1 VSSAAKKS
9 APRRLPAADVPLA
22 EALDL
27 VEKRLT
33 ESVRSRE
40 ALLTDISSYLI
51 GSGGKRV
58 RPTVTLLVFRAC
70 GGGGSG
76 REPAEELRDIID
88 VAAALELI
96 HSATLLHDDIIDGS
110 DVRRG
115 KDSAF
120 RRYGLASTLVT
131 GDFIFS
137 RAFQLCARFEE
148 KLINWAAEA
157 CISLTE
163 GETMQ
168 SRFRRNP
175 QVTVAD
181 YLEIISRKTA
191 SIFQQGAR
199 TAAYLAGASDDVIE
213 AMASCG
219 FSVGM
224 TFQVVDDLL
233 DVVGTE
239 ERVGKP
245 VGLDLRDGSPS
256 LPIVLAIRRDPEVA
270 RIFQEPAPTS
280 ADIDLALTRIRRSGV
295 LNDVRAL
302 AADYGARARQ
312 SLDVLAPSADKDH
325 LQMLVDQLLE
335 RAE

>member
-1 VSSAAKKS
+1 MSTAAKNPVRQRAMAS
-9 APRRLPAADVPLA
+9 DVPLA
-22 EALDL
+22 EALEL
-27 VEKRLT
+27 VEARLA
-33 ESVRSRE
+33 ERVQSRE
-40 ALLTDISSYLI
+40 ALLTDISTYLI

-70 GGGGSG
+70 GGCERG
-76 REPAEELRDIID
+76 RDLGDIID
-88 VAAALELI
+88 VATALELI

-120 RRYGLASTLVT
+120 RKYGLGSTLVT
-131 GDFIFS
+131 GDFVFS

-168 SRFRRNP
+168 SRFRHNP
-175 QVTVAD
+175 AVTVAD
-181 YLEIISRKTA
+181 YMEIISRKTA
-191 SIFQQGAR
+191 SIFRQGAR
-199 TAAYLAGASDDVIE
+199 TAAYLAAAPDDLIE

-224 TFQVVDDLL
+224 TFQIVDDLL
-233 DVVGTE
+233 DVEGTE
-239 ERVGKP
+239 ARVGKP
-245 VGLDLRDGSPS
+245 VGLDLRDGNPS
-256 LPIVLAIRRDPEVA
+256 LPIVLAIRRDPDVA
-270 RIFQEPAPTS
+270 RIFQKPEPTP
-280 ADIDLALTRIRRSGV
+280 ADIETALTRIRRSGV
-295 LNDVRAL
+295 LSDVRAL
-302 AADYGARARQ
+302 AAEYGARAQQ

>member
-1 VSSAAKKS
+1 MSNAAKN
-9 APRRLPAADVPLA
+9 PARGRFQVPGVSLA

-27 VEKRLT
+27 VEVRLA
-33 ESVRSRE
+33 ERVQARE
-40 ALLTDISSYLI
+40 PLLTDISTYLI

-70 GGGGSG
+70 GGNDRG
-76 REPAEELRDIID
+76 RDVRDIID
-88 VAAALELI
+88 VATALELI

-120 RRYGLASTLVT
+120 RKYGLASTLVT
-131 GDFIFS
+131 GDFVFS

-168 SRFRRNP
+168 SRFRHNP
-175 QVTVAD
+175 AVSRTD

-191 SIFQQGAR
+191 SIFEQGAR
-199 TAAYLAGASDDVIE
+199 TAAYLAGASEDVIE

-224 TFQVVDDLL
+224 TFQIVDDLL
-233 DVVGTE
+233 DVEGTE
-239 ERVGKP
+239 AQVGKP
-245 VGLDLRDGSPS
+245 VGLDLRDGNPS
-256 LPIVLAIRRDPEVA
+256 LPIVLAIGRDPEVA
-270 RIFQEPAPTS
+270 RIFRKPEPTS
-280 ADIDLALTRIRRSGV
+280 ADIETALVRIRHSGV
-295 LNDVRAL
+295 LSEVRAL
-302 AADYGARARQ
+302 AAEYGTRARQ
-312 SLDVLAPSADKDH
+312 SLDLLAPSSDKDH
-325 LQMLVDQLLE
+325 LHMLVDQLLE
-335 RAE
+335 RAQ